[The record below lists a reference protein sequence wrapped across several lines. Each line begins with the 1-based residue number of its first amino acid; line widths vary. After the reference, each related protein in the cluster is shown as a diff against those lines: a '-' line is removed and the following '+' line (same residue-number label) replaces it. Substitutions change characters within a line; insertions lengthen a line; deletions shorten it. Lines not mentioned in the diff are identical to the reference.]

1 MGALIS
7 NSTFAGQ
14 GRGDYHVLY
23 HGQSIDDLVIKYMEK
38 NNIPGLSLAIVQ
50 APYITRV
57 VGYGIADIQSQ
68 QLVSSNSVFNVGE
81 ITNVVTAIAIMQL
94 KEERKLKLE
103 DSITKYLPSSLGL
116 SSQWNAITIQDLIM
130 HSSGL
135 ASYTDEP
142 SFDFAKDYTPTE
154 IINIIKDKPLLFNS
168 GTQAYKSSTNYY
180 LLGLIIEN
188 TSGMSYEDYVTKK
201 QIEPLGLKHTYFI
214 ANKHAI
220 KNEFSTENSS
230 SKHSQFLHVAELIN
244 PTELANG
251 YLQESS
257 GSLVAIKPTSWSA
270 SFANSGLI
278 ASSADISTW
287 DIGLAGDILVK
298 DAKDRAFLFNPIT
311 LKNGKTIPGNTGWLF
326 PGRKGLMEIK
336 GNMPG
341 YSSFLSRF
349 TAPDELLCVTLLA
362 NKGDL
367 PDLDILGRKIAGA
380 FDARLAAPLTAP
392 WVETIQSP
400 YSVKETM
407 ERVATLVKAQGGK
420 VFAHIDHSGEAQQVG
435 QKLPMTE
442 VLIIGNPAKGTAMM
456 QAIPAIA
463 IDLPLR
469 VMATTDETGQV
480 WLSFTDPVALAKEYT
495 GDAKQAQ
502 LYKPIAMAVRKLCQ
516 RAVSPY
522 TVN

>member
-1 MGALIS
+1 
-7 NSTFAGQ
+7 
-14 GRGDYHVLY
+14 
-23 HGQSIDDLVIKYMEK
+23 MED

-57 VGYGIADIQSQ
+57 VGYGIADTQSQ
-68 QLVSSNSVFNVGE
+68 QLVSSNTVFNVGE

-94 KEERKLKLE
+94 KEEGKLKLE
-103 DSITKYLPSSLGL
+103 DSITKYLPSSVGVV
-116 SSQWNAITIQDLIM
+116 SQWNAITIQDLIT

-135 ASYTDEP
+135 PSYIDEP

-154 IINIIKDKPLLFNS
+154 IINIIKDKPLLFNP

-188 TSGMSYEDYVTKK
+188 ISGMSYQEYVTKK

-214 ANKHAI
+214 ANKNAI
-220 KNEFSTENSS
+220 KNEFSAENSS
-230 SKHSQFLHVAELIN
+230 YKHSQFLHVAELIN

-251 YLQESS
+251 YSQESS
-257 GSLVAIKPTSWSA
+257 GSLVAIKSTSWSA

-298 DAKDRAFLFNPIT
+298 DAKDRAFLFSPIT

-336 GNMPG
+336 GNVPG

-349 TAPDELLCVTLLA
+349 TAADELLCVTLLA

-380 FDARLAAPLTAP
+380 FDARLAAPVTAP

-400 YSVKETM
+400 YPVKETM

-420 VFAHIDHSGEAQQVG
+420 VFAHIDHSGEAQHVG

-469 VMATTDETGQV
+469 VMATIDEAGQV

-502 LYKPIAMAVRKLCQ
+502 LYKPIAMAMRKLCQ

-522 TVN
+522 TIN